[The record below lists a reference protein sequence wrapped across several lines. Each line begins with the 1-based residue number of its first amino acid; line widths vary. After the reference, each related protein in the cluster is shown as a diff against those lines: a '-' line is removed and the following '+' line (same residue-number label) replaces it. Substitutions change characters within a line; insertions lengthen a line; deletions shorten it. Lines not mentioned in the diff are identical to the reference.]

1 VWLILICTLVV
12 NCYLD
17 LTSASGRKQTVP
29 ASVGGVTVLL
39 GHGRSESQLFVIPT
53 GQLQLFGGNSAL
65 LAKSGARSPVTQYL
79 SSHLFQKVTFT
90 LSYIDWRIERKQM
103 TLFQR
108 AHSNWPP
115 FTGSFS

>member
-1 VWLILICTLVV
+1 M
-12 NCYLD
+12 D
-17 LTSASGRKQTVP
+17 AASG
-29 ASVGGVTVLL
+29 SY
-39 GHGRSESQLFVIPT
+39 FDIPT
-53 GQLQLFGGNSAL
+53 GQLQLFGGNSSQR

-79 SSHLFQKVTFT
+79 SSHLFQKVTVT